1 MNLALTILLG
11 SLFVGPLAVQAAEQR
26 PDPCSL
32 LNHCVAEKKTFG
44 KKGWKTNYTKELKLG
59 DFCGSARPV
68 LELEND
74 LGLDLLIHGTN
85 EDPKVVANLH
95 TYKLTYVVA
104 SASVEP
110 SATYLQFSYRLRP
123 RGSSVVEVTCRRR

>member
-1 MNLALTILLG
+1 MSLLLALLAG
-11 SLFVGPLAVQAAEQR
+11 SLSAYAAEQR

-32 LNHCVAEKKTFG
+32 LNHCVVEKKTFG
-44 KKGWKTNYTKELKLG
+44 KKDWKTNYTKELKLG

-74 LGLDLLIHGTN
+74 LGLDLLILGSN

-95 TYKLTYVVA
+95 TYKLSYVVA

-110 SATYLQFSYRLRP
+110 SATYLQFTYRLRP
-123 RGSSVVEVTCRRR
+123 RSSSVVEVTCRRR